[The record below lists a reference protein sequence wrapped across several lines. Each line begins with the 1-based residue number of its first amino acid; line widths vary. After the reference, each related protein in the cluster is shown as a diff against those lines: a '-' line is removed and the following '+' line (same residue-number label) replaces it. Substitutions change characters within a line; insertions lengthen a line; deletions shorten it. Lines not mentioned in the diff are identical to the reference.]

1 MTEESPKVLL
11 NDVEY
16 DVADFSEEQRAITAH
31 ISNLDAK
38 LTECNAVIADARFNI
53 DQLTVARQAFVD
65 MLSKS
70 IEQVTDA
77 DYDEVDD
84 SIE

>member
-1 MTEESPKVLL
+1 MSEESPKVLL

-16 DVADFSEEQRAITAH
+16 DVADPSAEQRVMVAH

-38 LTECNAVIADARFNI
+38 LADARFNV

-70 IEQVTDA
+70 VEQ
-77 DYDEVDD
+77 DD
-84 SIE
+84 NE

>member
-1 MTEESPKVLL
+1 MSEESPKVLL

-16 DVADFSEEQRAITAH
+16 DVADLSEEQRVMVAH

-38 LTECNAVIADARFNI
+38 LADARFNV

-70 IEQVTDA
+70 VEQ
-77 DYDEVDD
+77 DD
-84 SIE
+84 NE

>member
-1 MTEESPKVLL
+1 MSEESPKVVL

-16 DVADFSEEQRAITAH
+16 DVADFSEEQRVITAH

-38 LTECNAVIADARFNI
+38 LADARFNI

-65 MLSKS
+65 FLSKS

>member
-1 MTEESPKVLL
+1 MSEESPKVLL

-16 DVADFSEEQRAITAH
+16 DVADLSEEQRVMVAH

-38 LTECNAVIADARFNI
+38 LADARFNV

-70 IEQVTDA
+70 VEQVSDA
-77 DYDEVDD
+77 DYADVPDPAE
-84 SIE
+84 

>member
-1 MTEESPKVLL
+1 MTEESPKVIL

-16 DVADFSEEQRAITAH
+16 DVADLSEEQRVMVAH

-38 LTECNAVIADARFNI
+38 LADARFNV

-65 MLSKS
+65 ILSKS
-70 IEQVTDA
+70 VKQ
-77 DYDEVDD
+77 DD
-84 SIE
+84 NE

>member
-1 MTEESPKVLL
+1 MTEESPKVVL

-16 DVADFSEEQRAITAH
+16 DVADFSEEQRVITAH

-38 LTECNAVIADARFNI
+38 LADARFNV

-70 IEQVTDA
+70 VEQVTDA
-77 DYDEVDD
+77 DYADVPDPAE
-84 SIE
+84 

>member
-1 MTEESPKVLL
+1 MTEESPKVIL

-16 DVADFSEEQRAITAH
+16 DVADFNEEQRVMVAH

-38 LTECNAVIADARFNI
+38 LADARFNV

>member
-1 MTEESPKVLL
+1 MTEESPKVVL

-16 DVADFSEEQRAITAH
+16 DVADLSDEQRVMVAH

-38 LTECNAVIADARFNI
+38 LADARFNV
-53 DQLTVARQAFVD
+53 DQLSVARQAFVD

-70 IEQVTDA
+70 VEQVTDA
-77 DYDEVDD
+77 DYADVPD
-84 SIE
+84 SAE

>member
-16 DVADFSEEQRAITAH
+16 DVADLSEEQRVMVAH

-38 LTECNAVIADARFNI
+38 LADARFNV

-70 IEQVTDA
+70 MEQVSDA
-77 DYDEVDD
+77 DYADVPDPAE
-84 SIE
+84 

>member
-1 MTEESPKVLL
+1 MSEESPKVIL
-11 NDVEY
+11 NDVEH
-16 DVADFSEEQRAITAH
+16 DVADLSEEQRVMVAH

-38 LTECNAVIADARFNI
+38 LADARFNV

-70 IEQVTDA
+70 VEQISDA
-77 DYDEVDD
+77 DYADVPDPAE
-84 SIE
+84 

>member
-1 MTEESPKVLL
+1 MSEESPKVLL

-16 DVADFSEEQRAITAH
+16 DVADFSEEQRVITAH

-38 LTECNAVIADARFNI
+38 LADARFNV

-70 IEQVTDA
+70 VEQVSDA
-77 DYDEVDD
+77 DYADVPDPAE
-84 SIE
+84 

>member
-16 DVADFSEEQRAITAH
+16 DVADLSEEQRVMVAH

-38 LTECNAVIADARFNI
+38 LADARFNV

>member
-1 MTEESPKVLL
+1 MSEESPKVVL

-16 DVADFSEEQRAITAH
+16 DVADFSEEQRVITAH

-38 LTECNAVIADARFNI
+38 LADARFNV

-70 IEQVTDA
+70 VEQVSDA
-77 DYDEVDD
+77 DYADVPDPAE
-84 SIE
+84 

>member
-1 MTEESPKVLL
+1 MTEESPKVIL

-16 DVADFSEEQRAITAH
+16 DVADFNEEQRVMVAH

-38 LTECNAVIADARFNI
+38 LADARFNV

-70 IEQVTDA
+70 VEQVSDA
-77 DYDEVDD
+77 DYADVPDPAE
-84 SIE
+84 

>member
-1 MTEESPKVLL
+1 MTEENPKVVL

-16 DVADFSEEQRAITAH
+16 DVADLSDEQRVMVAH

-38 LTECNAVIADARFNI
+38 LADARFSV
-53 DQLTVARQAFVD
+53 DQLTVARHAFVD

-70 IEQVTDA
+70 VEQVTDA
-77 DYDEVDD
+77 DYADVPDPAE
-84 SIE
+84 

>member
-1 MTEESPKVLL
+1 MSEESPKVVL

-16 DVADFSEEQRAITAH
+16 DVADFSEEQRVMVAH

-38 LTECNAVIADARFNI
+38 LADARFNV

-70 IEQVTDA
+70 VEQVSDA
-77 DYDEVDD
+77 DYADVPDPAE
-84 SIE
+84 

>member
-16 DVADFSEEQRAITAH
+16 DVADLSEEQRVMVAH

-38 LTECNAVIADARFNI
+38 LADARFNI

-70 IEQVTDA
+70 VEQVSDA
-77 DYDEVDD
+77 DYADVPDPAE
-84 SIE
+84 

>member
-1 MTEESPKVLL
+1 MTEESPKVVL

-16 DVADFSEEQRAITAH
+16 DVADFSEEQRVITAH

-38 LTECNAVIADARFNI
+38 LADVRFNV

-70 IEQVTDA
+70 VEQVTDA
-77 DYDEVDD
+77 DYADVPDPAE
-84 SIE
+84 

>member
-1 MTEESPKVLL
+1 MSEESPKVLL

-16 DVADFSEEQRAITAH
+16 DVADLSDEQRVMVAH

-38 LTECNAVIADARFNI
+38 LADARFNV

-70 IEQVTDA
+70 VEQVSDA
-77 DYDEVDD
+77 DYADVPDPAE
-84 SIE
+84 

>member
-1 MTEESPKVLL
+1 MSEESPKVLL

-38 LTECNAVIADARFNI
+38 LADARFNV

-70 IEQVTDA
+70 VEQVSDA
-77 DYDEVDD
+77 DYADVPDPAE
-84 SIE
+84 

>member
-16 DVADFSEEQRAITAH
+16 DVADLSDEQRVMVAH

-38 LTECNAVIADARFNI
+38 LADARFNV

-70 IEQVTDA
+70 VEQVSDA
-77 DYDEVDD
+77 DYADVPDPAE
-84 SIE
+84 

>member
-16 DVADFSEEQRAITAH
+16 DVADLSEEQRVMVAH

-38 LTECNAVIADARFNI
+38 LADARFNV

-70 IEQVTDA
+70 VEQVSDA
-77 DYDEVDD
+77 DYADVPDPAE
-84 SIE
+84 